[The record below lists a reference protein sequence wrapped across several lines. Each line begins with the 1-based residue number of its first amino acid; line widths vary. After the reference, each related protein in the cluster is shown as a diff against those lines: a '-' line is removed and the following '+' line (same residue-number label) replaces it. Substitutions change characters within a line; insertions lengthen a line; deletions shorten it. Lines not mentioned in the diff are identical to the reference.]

1 MGVITKLV
9 CVLKLRAK
17 LSNESLEKMDQML
30 HTKIDQK
37 IYLIDKD
44 LLLNA
49 CFRLLSLLLK
59 GLRHL
64 HLYKGLLTAYN
75 R

>member
-1 MGVITKLV
+1 
-9 CVLKLRAK
+9 
-17 LSNESLEKMDQML
+17 ML

-49 CFRLLSLLLK
+49 CFRLLTLLLK

-64 HLYKGLLTAYN
+64 HLYNGLLTAYN